1 MAGGY
6 GDDVV
11 NGGDGDDI
19 LKGGGGN
26 DAVFG
31 GRVTILSVDTA
42 APIF

>member
-42 APIF
+42 APIL